1 MSRRCSCAVS
11 SEAGR
16 SGSWRPTRSS
26 APSAFCSA
34 SRSSTRAFGV
44 LNTVRNGP
52 SCSSRRPAPTSV
64 FWSAVEFGENG
75 RRLLRADDSLEHARA
90 RRAGELGPIDPHGAL
105 LRDELADERF
115 ERGRLAAPV
124 RTDQRV
130 HASGGE
136 IEIDVVER
144 DEAAEALRQAAG
156 AQRFGATRLEVAR
169 AREASVSER
178 AAAAFER
185 APPVTRGREQASAA
199 EAEDEQ
205 HPVAGEHLLEPP
217 GREAAETADLLRCIR
232 ERADQE
238 QADDWAER
246 QPRSAEDDR
255 HEELERDGWPVRR
268 RVRDLEQLDS
278 EGARNAGDHGGS
290 GEDPKACA
298 CEPVHRAPP
307 RHAVDR
313 GPRQR
318 RARAPGARSPRAR
331 ERRARGA

>member
-1 MSRRCSCAVS
+1 MPRR
-11 SEAGR
+11 
-16 SGSWRPTRSS
+16 RSS
-26 APSAFCSA
+26 
-34 SRSSTRAFGV
+34 
-44 LNTVRNGP
+44 
-52 SCSSRRPAPTSV
+52 
-64 FWSAVEFGENG
+64 
-75 RRLLRADDSLEHARA
+75 
-90 RRAGELGPIDPHGAL
+90 
-105 LRDELADERF
+105 
-115 ERGRLAAPV
+115 
-124 RTDQRV
+124 
-130 HASGGE
+130 
-136 IEIDVVER
+136 
-144 DEAAEALRQAAG
+144 
-156 AQRFGATRLEVAR
+156 
-169 AREASVSER
+169 
-178 AAAAFER
+178 

-298 CEPVHRAPP
+298 CDRYTEPRRGTPLIAGRGNAEPGRPGRDHRERENGEREERDPDHVVVG
-307 RHAVDR
+307 R
-313 GPRQR
+313 RQR
-318 RARAPGARSPRAR
+318 VAEHRRLRQHEALRSAGDPG
-331 ERRARGA
+331 ERGQQE